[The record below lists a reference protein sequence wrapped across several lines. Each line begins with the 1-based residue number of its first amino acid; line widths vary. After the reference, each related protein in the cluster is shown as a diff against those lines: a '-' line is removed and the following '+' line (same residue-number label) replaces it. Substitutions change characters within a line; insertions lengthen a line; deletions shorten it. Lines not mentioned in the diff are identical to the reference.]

1 MMHVDLMRRK
11 GVACWRGM
19 ILEFCDLEDEEALIE
34 TEEIG
39 RIKALKGGNVGCFGN
54 DEEV

>member
-1 MMHVDLMRRK
+1 
-11 GVACWRGM
+11 M

-34 TEEIG
+34 AHLTEEIG